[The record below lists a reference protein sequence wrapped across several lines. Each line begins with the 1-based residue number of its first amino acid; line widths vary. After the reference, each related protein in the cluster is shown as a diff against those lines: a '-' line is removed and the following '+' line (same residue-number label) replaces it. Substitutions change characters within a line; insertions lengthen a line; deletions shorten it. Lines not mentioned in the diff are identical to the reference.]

1 MPKENPL
8 RDLLGQLNQEFS
20 LSEEFKT
27 RVGRLID
34 RLDGLQLPQEQ
45 VETLMAKVRDTYER
59 QALVEAC
66 REESHKSFDRIQ
78 SAITAYSN
86 ALNNIDRRLRQA
98 ETTLENLSSAN
109 SLSQRAREEKAV
121 VLFDKEKARALAA
134 FASMNSKNSRIN

>member
-8 RDLLGQLNQEFS
+8 RALLGQLNQEYS
-20 LSEEFKT
+20 LSEEFKK

-86 ALNNIDRRLRQA
+86 ALSNLDRRLRQTEA
-98 ETTLENLSSAN
+98 TLETLVSAN

>member
-8 RDLLGQLNQEFS
+8 RDLLGQLNQEFG

-86 ALNNIDRRLRQA
+86 ALSNLDRRLRQA
-98 ETTLENLSSAN
+98 EATLETLVSAN

-121 VLFDKEKARALAA
+121 VLFDKEKAKALAA

>member
-8 RDLLGQLNQEFS
+8 RALLGQLNQEYS
-20 LSEEFKT
+20 LSEEFKK

-86 ALNNIDRRLRQA
+86 ALSNIDRRLRQA
-98 ETTLENLSSAN
+98 EATLETLVSAN

>member
-109 SLSQRAREEKAV
+109 SLSQRAGEEKAV

>member
-45 VETLMAKVRDTYER
+45 LETLMAKVRDTYER

>member
-66 REESHKSFDRIQ
+66 REESHKSFDRVQ

>member
-8 RDLLGQLNQEFS
+8 RDLLGQLNQEYS

-98 ETTLENLSSAN
+98 EATLENLSSAN

-121 VLFDKEKARALAA
+121 VLFDKEKAKALAA

>member
-8 RDLLGQLNQEFS
+8 RDLLGQLNQEYR

-45 VETLMAKVRDTYER
+45 VEILMAKVRDTYER

-98 ETTLENLSSAN
+98 ETTLENLSSTN

-121 VLFDKEKARALAA
+121 VLFDKGKARALAA

>member
-8 RDLLGQLNQEFS
+8 RALLGQLNQEYS
-20 LSEEFKT
+20 LSEEFKN

-78 SAITAYSN
+78 SAIIAYSN
-86 ALNNIDRRLRQA
+86 ALSNIDRRLRQA
-98 ETTLENLSSAN
+98 EATLETLVSAN

>member
-8 RDLLGQLNQEFS
+8 RALLGQLNEEYS
-20 LSEEFKT
+20 LSEEFKK

-86 ALNNIDRRLRQA
+86 ALSTIDRRLRQA
-98 ETTLENLSSAN
+98 EATLETLVSAN

>member
-8 RDLLGQLNQEFS
+8 RALLGQLNQEYS
-20 LSEEFKT
+20 LSEEFKN

-86 ALNNIDRRLRQA
+86 ALSNIDRRLRQA
-98 ETTLENLSSAN
+98 EATLETLVSAN

>member
-8 RDLLGQLNQEFS
+8 RALLGQLNEEYS
-20 LSEEFKT
+20 LSEEFKK

-86 ALNNIDRRLRQA
+86 ALSNIDRRLRQA
-98 ETTLENLSSAN
+98 EATLETLVSAN

>member
-8 RDLLGQLNQEFS
+8 RALLGQLNQEYS
-20 LSEEFKT
+20 LSEEFKK

-86 ALNNIDRRLRQA
+86 ALNTIDRRLRQA
-98 ETTLENLSSAN
+98 EATLETLVSAN